1 MQGEPAGPCRA
12 AGIVQPLRRSGRHRL
27 QLRVV
32 MQVSGTRTIP
42 PEEVIFLE
50 WQNSADPTGDG
61 RSEDL
66 PAGEGDQSQ

>member
-1 MQGEPAGPCRA
+1 
-12 AGIVQPLRRSGRHRL
+12 
-27 QLRVV
+27 

-61 RSEDL
+61 RGRDL
-66 PAGEGDQSQ
+66 PEGDSDSSP